1 MSPSAHLRALCV
13 SKLATSALT
22 AATASCKAAAPM
34 PVNHSFNCD
43 ATATRSCRWAVCPCC
58 GCVVVWLSAVV
69 DVVCMRWMYGVHL
82 VVYSPFLGV
91 PSAMRVQTPLGVYTS
106 GLGCCFVMFP
116 MRAFSAAMFPIL
128 EVSDVLCVRW
138 AIPTRRH
145 QKVSVAMLITGPR
158 SCRRTKLS
166 SATWT

>member
-69 DVVCMRWMYGVHL
+69 DVVCMRWMDGWSTSRGVQPVLGRSQCHA
-82 VVYSPFLGV
+82 SPDASRRLHFGAWVLF
-91 PSAMRVQTPLGVYTS
+91 
-106 GLGCCFVMFP
+106 CH
-116 MRAFSAAMFPIL
+116 
-128 EVSDVLCVRW
+128 VSDACFLSRDVSDPRSFRCSMCPMGYTDQTTSESL
-138 AIPTRRH
+138 RRH
-145 QKVSVAMLITGPR
+145 AYNR
-158 SCRRTKLS
+158 SEIL
-166 SATWT
+166 